1 MLPQEE
7 EEEGGIEGWLA
18 LPGSPR
24 SRRLAHDMLDACL
37 MRALRRKRPI
47 LTDTT
52 RPGVVGV
59 VGRSVQVKRIVT
71 RFLQGSALM
80 QGNCK

>member
-7 EEEGGIEGWLA
+7 EGGREGWLA

-24 SRRLAHDMLDACL
+24 SRRLAHDMLDAGS
-37 MRALRRKRPI
+37 AQQRPM

-59 VGRSVQVKRIVT
+59 VGRPVQVKRIVT